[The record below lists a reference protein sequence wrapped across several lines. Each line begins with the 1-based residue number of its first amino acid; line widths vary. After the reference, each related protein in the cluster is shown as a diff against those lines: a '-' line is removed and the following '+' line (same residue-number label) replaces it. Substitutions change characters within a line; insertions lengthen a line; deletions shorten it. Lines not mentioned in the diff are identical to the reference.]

1 MLQVHHEGR
10 AIVSSGPRER
20 MEHDTSRLHAY
31 GLWASYQRGLV
42 KALPPPRGRRRGAAR
57 PGRGGHRRAAAR
69 PARAA
74 AGRREADVGGD
85 PVLAPAAPRRPPRA
99 TPRLAADY
107 RELTESS
114 LRSGKADDL
123 ARRARRRCPPGAGS
137 AAGPPTRPA
146 AWLRTTN
153 DLRLALG
160 TRLDITEDTEPPDDV
175 TGEEGQQLAVYYWLT
190 ALQGSLV
197 DALAAGRAGRR

>member
-1 MLQVHHEGR
+1 MKAFQNKRGELVARLDAAEAGVVGLLLDQLEMLL
-10 AIVSSGPRER
+10 
-20 MEHDTSRLHAY
+20 D
-31 GLWASYQRGLV
+31 
-42 KALPPPRGRRRGAAR
+42 
-57 PGRGGHRRAAAR
+57 
-69 PARAA
+69 
-74 AGRREADVGGD
+74 ADADDVADD
-85 PVLAPAAPRRPPRA
+85 PVLA
-99 TPRLAADY
+99 RLLPDGHRSDREVAADF

-123 ARRARRRCPPGAGS
+123 AMVRATLPEGGGDLHLDADQ
-137 AAGPPTRPA
+137 AA

-160 TRLDITEDTEPPDDV
+160 TRLDITEDTEPPEEV
-175 TGEEGQQLAVYYWLT
+175 TSDEDQQLAVYYWLT